1 MRLGATR
8 PNLRETCHTRRTQL
22 PHTACARV
30 AVWIDVRIGAGPNPY
45 GFPYGT
51 LMADVVTTGE
61 ARDALHQIARRFD
74 NGDGEPVYFGSHR
87 RAQGV
92 IVPVDVW
99 ERLLDQAEDELD
111 LASAR
116 QRLAHDDG
124 RRLTGGDLGE
134 AFRGAAEAASREP
147 A

>member
-1 MRLGATR
+1 
-8 PNLRETCHTRRTQL
+8 
-22 PHTACARV
+22 
-30 AVWIDVRIGAGPNPY
+30 
-45 GFPYGT
+45 
-51 LMADVVTTGE
+51 MADVVTTGE

-99 ERLLDQAEDELD
+99 ERLLEQAEDELD

-124 RRLTGGDLGE
+124 RRLTGGDLDE

-147 A
+147 V

>member
-1 MRLGATR
+1 
-8 PNLRETCHTRRTQL
+8 
-22 PHTACARV
+22 
-30 AVWIDVRIGAGPNPY
+30 
-45 GFPYGT
+45 
-51 LMADVVTTGE
+51 MADVVTTGE

-74 NGDGEPVYFGSHR
+74 NGHGEPVYFGSHR

-99 ERLLDQAEDELD
+99 ERLLEQAEDELD

-116 QRLAHDDG
+116 QRLAHDDV
-124 RRLTGGDLGE
+124 RRLTDGDLDE